1 MDKFKGMTAFVAI
14 VEQGSLS
21 AAAEQLNRSAATMV
35 RTLAEL
41 EEYLGVRLLNRSTRR
56 LSLTDEGREYLQH
69 CRRILAEVQ
78 EVEFLLD
85 SRKQRPAG
93 KLSLTAPVMFGRLH
107 IAPLLNQWLLD
118 NPGMSAELTLLD
130 RVTDIIEEGYDIAL
144 RIGKLSDSSLIA
156 MPLGQVHYTL
166 CASPQLVEKMSVAE
180 SVKGNE
186 KIGLLEHPCELANW
200 PVIAFAPQGQYWQ
213 LYYQGNPIVVPI
225 TPVFTSNQID
235 PVLNAVKAGL
245 GVAMVV
251 SYQAREGL
259 ESGELVSLLD
269 DCMPEAIP
277 VQFVYPHNRL
287 LSPRVRLFL
296 DWAAPRIRQILG

>member
-1 MDKFKGMTAFVAI
+1 MDKFKSMTAFVAI

-85 SRKQRPAG
+85 SRKQRPTG

-107 IAPLLNQWLLD
+107 IAPLLNQWLQD

-144 RIGKLSDSSLIA
+144 RIGKLADSSLIA
-156 MPLGQVHYTL
+156 MPLGQVRYTL
-166 CASPQLVEKMSVAE
+166 CSSPLLIERMRVSEKV
-180 SVKGNE
+180 
-186 KIGLLEHPCELANW
+186 GLPEHPSELTNW
-200 PVIAFAPQGQYWQ
+200 PAIVFAPQGQHWQ
-213 LYYQGNPIVVPI
+213 LHDQGRLISVPI
-225 TPVFTSNQID
+225 TPVLTSNQID
-235 PVLNAVKAGL
+235 PVLKAAKAGL

-269 DCMPEAIP
+269 DCMLEAIP

>member
-85 SRKQRPAG
+85 SRKQRPTG

>member
-1 MDKFKGMTAFVAI
+1 MDKFKSMTAFVAI

-85 SRKQRPAG
+85 SRKQRPTG

-107 IAPLLNQWLLD
+107 IAPLLNQWLQE
-118 NPGMSAELTLLD
+118 NSGMHAELTLLD
-130 RVTDIIEEGYDIAL
+130 RVTDVIEEGYDIAL
-144 RIGKLSDSSLIA
+144 RIGKLADSSLIA

-166 CASPQLVEKMSVAE
+166 CASPELIARMQADKQL
-180 SVKGNE
+180 GLPQHPNE
-186 KIGLLEHPCELANW
+186 LIHW
-200 PVIAFAPQGQYWQ
+200 PTVAFAAQGPQWQ
-213 LYYQGNPIVVPI
+213 LYDQGHPVSVPI
-225 TPVFTSNQID
+225 KPVLTCNQIS
-235 PVLNAVKAGL
+235 PVVNAAKEGL
-245 GVAMVV
+245 GIAMVM

-259 ESGELVSLLD
+259 ESGELVSLLEH
-269 DCMPEAIP
+269 CVPEANP

-296 DWAAPRIRQILG
+296 DRAAPRIRQILG